1 MGFCNLDTEAA
12 VAESDAINGVD
23 RFECDS
29 IQFGNGKSFS
39 WKTSWA
45 IIITRLSNPI
55 HLQIRLIFP
64 QFFHKI
70 INLDSHMKIQ
80 MNQFRHFRTR
90 KMARSM
96 EEGAWMGK

>member
-64 QFFHKI
+64 Q
-70 INLDSHMKIQ
+70 D
-80 MNQFRHFRTR
+80 NQFRFPYEDLNESISPFQDAKNGKEHGGG
-90 KMARSM
+90 SM
-96 EEGAWMGK
+96 DG